1 MGWRTFPV
9 YRVCDGVAVRKA
21 LLGLVCLCLLLAGCV
36 VGLPQR
42 QARPEGDAEVYIYL
56 QPFPPEADR
65 LVFRIGGISALS
77 LDGREVPLSVSLAEA
92 RGRDVTRQRLLAV
105 GFLPPGQY
113 AGFSFRIA
121 GASLKG
127 EAGDSALLVPDAA
140 TKIDFSFNVVRRQG
154 RVIATLLKYPESV
167 SSGFGFSPAFSMF
180 FPDRPPTSLVGLVS
194 NRGSD
199 DITVFNKKSRQVYDV
214 IVTGRGPAGMALDQ
228 RGRKAYV
235 ALSGEDGIEVID
247 VAAGNVAD
255 RIRLYPGDEPN
266 EVALTP
272 DGRTL
277 LSANTGSNTVS
288 IIDADSRFEV
298 ARIPVGNGPR
308 SVAIESTGR
317 RAFAFNAL
325 SNTISV
331 LDIPTRSVITTIG
344 VDSGPVRGAFNRRGD
359 RLYVIQE
366 TSPYIV
372 VINPSLLTVVGRF
385 PVRSGV
391 RAVKVD
397 PNTDLVYLAKVRD
410 FVVGLYD
417 PFAFAPVGF
426 MDAGAAI
433 AEMTADGD
441 ENTLFMVSPDR
452 KTVLVANLTSR
463 RILGEID
470 VGEDPYWVAMMGER

>member
-1 MGWRTFPV
+1 
-9 YRVCDGVAVRKA
+9 
-21 LLGLVCLCLLLAGCV
+21 
-36 VGLPQR
+36 
-42 QARPEGDAEVYIYL
+42 
-56 QPFPPEADR
+56 
-65 LVFRIGGISALS
+65 
-77 LDGREVPLSVSLAEA
+77 
-92 RGRDVTRQRLLAV
+92 
-105 GFLPPGQY
+105 
-113 AGFSFRIA
+113 
-121 GASLKG
+121 
-127 EAGDSALLVPDAA
+127 
-140 TKIDFSFNVVRRQG
+140 
-154 RVIATLLKYPESV
+154 
-167 SSGFGFSPAFSMF
+167 
-180 FPDRPPTSLVGLVS
+180 
-194 NRGSD
+194 
-199 DITVFNKKSRQVYDV
+199 
-214 IVTGRGPAGMALDQ
+214 
-228 RGRKAYV
+228 
-235 ALSGEDGIEVID
+235 
-247 VAAGNVAD
+247 
-255 RIRLYPGDEPN
+255 
-266 EVALTP
+266 
-272 DGRTL
+272 
-277 LSANTGSNTVS
+277 
-288 IIDADSRFEV
+288 
-298 ARIPVGNGPR
+298 
-308 SVAIESTGR
+308 
-317 RAFAFNAL
+317 
-325 SNTISV
+325 
-331 LDIPTRSVITTIG
+331 VITTIG